1 MYFVY
6 DEPLGERQTSDQSN
20 VFANKQTVR
29 KTMKFYNDINSSAAR
44 LAPVTLTAIISQDYL
59 QFSAAP
65 LAACSRM
72 NCYNTRP
79 TWRLACHGVTISV

>member
-6 DEPLGERQTSDQSN
+6 DGPLGERQTSDQMC
-20 VFANKQTVR
+20 FARKQTVR
-29 KTMKFYNDINSSAAR
+29 KTMEFYNDINSSAAR
-44 LAPVTLTAIISQDYL
+44 LAPDTLTAIISQDYW

-79 TWRLACHGVTISV
+79 NWRLARHGVTISV